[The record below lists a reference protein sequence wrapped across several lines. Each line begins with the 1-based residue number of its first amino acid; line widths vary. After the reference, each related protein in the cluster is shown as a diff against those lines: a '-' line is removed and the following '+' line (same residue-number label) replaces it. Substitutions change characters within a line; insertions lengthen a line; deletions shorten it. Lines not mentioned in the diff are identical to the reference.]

1 MENDE
6 RDAEI
11 SALKLLI
18 LQKDDKISEQAKE
31 IDKLKRQVRNHTKK
45 RKLDVNE
52 DEMNDPA
59 NIPSNRLKT
68 ALYTSYVKMSDDE
81 KRKIESNI
89 KRYVVAGSMHWAR
102 IWSNY

>member
-52 DEMNDPA
+52 DKKNDPA
-59 NIPSNRLKT
+59 GITSKRLKN
-68 ALYTSYVKMSDDE
+68 S
-81 KRKIESNI
+81 
-89 KRYVVAGSMHWAR
+89 SMYF
-102 IWSNY
+102 IC